1 MKRLSSVVCS
11 TWWTIWNLDEQCMS
25 VILSYLELFI
35 HSWGLIELTQGQ
47 RFLHVT
53 MLRCSWQF
61 SNSVPLHGSEA
72 DTRKTWQWQFH
83 VRYTICTC
91 IVYAFLIIF
100 RWFASPN
107 AIIFMN
113 WSAPSTLLPVSWRR
127 CCWRH
132 PRAASIHGRHL
143 MTSPQPPWRGSEP
156 KWLGQRKL
164 ISLAAMFAWKGKG
177 VPKAPKVQLIHV
189 KLQVLM
195 KLQFLPS
202 CTWTQ
207 RLQINIHSPKLF

>member
-1 MKRLSSVVCS
+1 MFCDIDNSPFWRLQRQWMKAYGCSRCYTATWAKLWDLWEAYHPMTRVVGENMGWMVHGFMGWWCLIGWFFEWRKNLGWFYIFLSHETFIKCGLLYLMNYMEPRRTMYVGYIIIFGVVHPFLRS
-11 TWWTIWNLDEQCMS
+11 NL
-25 VILSYLELFI
+25 
-35 HSWGLIELTQGQ
+35 LIELTQGQ

-72 DTRKTWQWQFH
+72 DTRKTWQWKFH

-113 WSAPSTLLPVSWRR
+113 WSAPSTLLN
-127 CCWRH
+127 
-132 PRAASIHGRHL
+132 G
-143 MTSPQPPWRGSEP
+143 
-156 KWLGQRKL
+156 
-164 ISLAAMFAWKGKG
+164 
-177 VPKAPKVQLIHV
+177 
-189 KLQVLM
+189 
-195 KLQFLPS
+195 
-202 CTWTQ
+202 
-207 RLQINIHSPKLF
+207 

>member
-1 MKRLSSVVCS
+1 MKRLSSVVYS

-83 VRYTICTC
+83 VRSTICTC

-113 WSAPSTLLPVSWRR
+113 WSAPSTLLPVSRLAGGDVAGVIRELPPYMGGIW
-127 CCWRH
+127 W
-132 PRAASIHGRHL
+132 HL
-143 MTSPQPPWRGSEP
+143 RNHLDVARNPSGSSR
-156 KWLGQRKL
+156 WLLCLLG
-164 ISLAAMFAWKGKG
+164 KGK
-177 VPKAPKVQLIHV
+177 VSQKRQKSNSFTL
-189 KLQVLM
+189 
-195 KLQFLPS
+195 S
-202 CTWTQ
+202 CKSWWNYNSCLVA
-207 RLQINIHSPKLF
+207 RGHRDCK

>member
-1 MKRLSSVVCS
+1 
-11 TWWTIWNLDEQCMS
+11 
-25 VILSYLELFI
+25 
-35 HSWGLIELTQGQ
+35 
-47 RFLHVT
+47 
-53 MLRCSWQF
+53 MLRCFWPF

-72 DTRKTWQWQFH
+72 DTRKTWQWKFH

-91 IVYAFLIIF
+91 IVYAFSIIF

-113 WSAPSTLLPVSWRR
+113 WSAPSTLLPVGGDVAGVIRELPPYMGGIW
-127 CCWRH
+127 W
-132 PRAASIHGRHL
+132 HL
-143 MTSPQPPWRGSEP
+143 RNHLDLQEP
-156 KWLGQRKL
+156 KWLGQWKL

-177 VPKAPKVQLIHV
+177 VPKVQLIHV